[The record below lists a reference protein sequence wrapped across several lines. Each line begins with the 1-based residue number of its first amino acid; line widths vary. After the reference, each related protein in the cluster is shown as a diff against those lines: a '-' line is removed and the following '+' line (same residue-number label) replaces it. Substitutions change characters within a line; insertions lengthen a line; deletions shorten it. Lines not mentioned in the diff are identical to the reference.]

1 MIQMSKEVIEYTVLI
16 ILISSLLLVY
26 CLYVINDESK
36 RIKYYKKTILYET
49 AWDKY
54 SSMVKEQRKIIIKKK
69 IQLVGLSILVFFKEV
84 ITWKR

>member
-1 MIQMSKEVIEYTVLI
+1 MSKEVIEYTVLI

-69 IQLVGLSILVFFKEV
+69 IKLVGLSILVFFKEV

>member
-1 MIQMSKEVIEYTVLI
+1 MSKEVIEYTVLI

>member
-1 MIQMSKEVIEYTVLI
+1 MNKEVMEYTVLI

>member
-1 MIQMSKEVIEYTVLI
+1 MSKEVIEYTVLI
-16 ILISSLLLVY
+16 TLISSLLLVY

>member
-1 MIQMSKEVIEYTVLI
+1 MNKEVIEYTVLI
-16 ILISSLLLVY
+16 TLISSLLLVY